1 MKIDAI
7 TSSISII
14 MNFKSIVA
22 FFKVS
27 PLSRA
32 KVPLGR
38 WNLDNYQETTLKTK
52 YATEDNCGIC
62 YHDCRNVIKDSNNN
76 KNTINKIETD
86 YNNYIYMMGYES
98 VHK

>member
-1 MKIDAI
+1 
-7 TSSISII
+7 

-27 PLSRA
+27 SLSRA
-32 KVPLGR
+32 KVAPLGR
-38 WNLDNYQETTLKTK
+38 WKLDNYKETTLKTK

-62 YHDCRNVIKDSNNN
+62 YHDCRNVTQLSNN
-76 KNTINKIETD
+76 KINKIESD